1 MANSPQLETNQDS
14 IVLKLIMMK
23 TLKIMLMMLLAAAA
37 LSCEKSGPENPPVP
51 EVNTL
56 DVDKTDISLCYL
68 ERDTI
73 NVPGVDAGSVQWGI
87 AEGGDGIITLLGN
100 IVVGRRKGEAT
111 VVASYNG
118 EAAAIKVTV
127 TTENYIPV
135 EKLIWEVN
143 GQRVESMDDESL
155 VPTVGKPFY
164 YPPAGPIYPTFAN
177 DDVYKIVRGERMD
190 VKFIGYEPADAS
202 CPILSKVEERS
213 WYKIPDIKKQ
223 SGNLNDL
230 EDFSTTTQNINGN
243 DETEDFIY
251 YMHPFPPDL
260 EATEWDM
267 EQMSAAYRSDK
278 SESEYRNA
286 NKFLRFAV
294 SEPDIKDITGEKS
307 LEKPFYS
314 DFKAGI
320 YLKSGESKRVE
331 DELTIKPFALRELQH
346 TYQFVLGNLTMHDG
360 TWSIY
365 LADAAAT
372 PVNKRHRG
380 KLHLSEEGVL
390 SLDTDFSMDDI
401 YEAIESGDC
410 NVADYTTFGTG
421 IMDDLEIADT
431 LNIGTLSILLLP
443 PDGIYYQSVLDEYGE
458 VIAEGMS
465 RAGNEVDVFWVRE

>member
-100 IVVGRRKGEAT
+100 VVVGRRKGEAT

-135 EKLIWEVN
+135 EKLIWEIN

-164 YPPAGPIYPTFAN
+164 YSPSWTIYPTFAN
-177 DDVYKIVRGERMD
+177 DDVFRIVEGERMD
-190 VKFIGYEPADAS
+190 AKFIGYEPADAS
-202 CPILSKVEERS
+202 CPILSKVDDTSYS
-213 WYKIPDIKKQ
+213 WYRIPDIKEQ

-230 EDFSTTTQNINGN
+230 KDFSSTPQIIHRHI
-243 DETEDFIY
+243 DCFIY

-286 NKFLRFAV
+286 NKFLRFEV
-294 SEPDIKDITGEKS
+294 SPPDIKNITGEKS

-346 TYQFVLGNLTMHDG
+346 TYQFVLGSLKTRDG
-360 TWSIY
+360 TWSKY
-365 LADAAAT
+365 LADIAVT

-390 SLDTDFSMDDI
+390 SLDADFSMDDI

-421 IMDDLEIADT
+421 IMDDLEVADT
-431 LNIGTLSILLLP
+431 LNIGTLSVLLLP

-465 RAGNEVDVFWVRE
+465 YPGNEVDVFWVRE